1 MLLVG
6 RQEEHPACKKQSG
19 GVLALPQ
26 TPLGELTV
34 LPRPPAAF
42 RGPTSKRMG
51 EEGTGE
57 KGRRKE
63 GVCTLPYEE
72 KKKSQRL

>member
-6 RQEEHPACKKQSG
+6 RQEEHPACKNRVVG
-19 GVLALPQ
+19 LALPQ

-34 LPRPPAAF
+34 LPRPPAVF
-42 RGPTSKRMG
+42 RGLLLNEWERRGQERRGG
-51 EEGTGE
+51 E
-57 KGRRKE
+57 RREFVHCPMK
-63 GVCTLPYEE
+63 